1 MNKKQ
6 RIQHFD
12 VMAAERNKWRKKGK
26 YYHNELEK
34 YLRFLVPEGASVLDV
49 GCGTG
54 ELLAGLKP
62 GRGVGV
68 DISPQMVEKAQ
79 QNYPELDF
87 RVDDFEDLQ
96 IDETFDFVIIA
107 ETIGHVDDI
116 QQALQGLHQV
126 CTPETRVILIY
137 YNYLWAPMVKFAE
150 FTGLRMKQSLQ
161 HWLPLDDIANLLSLT
176 DFDVVRKGYRVLM
189 PLNIP
194 LFSFFCN
201 RFLVHMPLFWKMALT
216 EVLVAR
222 PVASRKRSQ
231 NTTCTVL
238 VPCRNEKGNIED
250 AIRRTPEMGKQTE
263 FIFVEGGSSDGT
275 YEECLR
281 IQKAYPDKDISVM
294 RQDGKGKGD
303 AVRKGFAAAKND
315 VLMILD
321 ADLTVPPED
330 LPKFFE
336 AITSGK
342 GEFIN
347 GSRLVYRMEK
357 EAMRFL
363 NTLGNKFFSRV
374 FTYLFEQRIRDTLC
388 GTKVLWRE
396 DYLKIQDGRKYF
408 GEFDPFGDFDLLFG
422 AVKLNLKIIEI
433 PIRYRERTYGSTQIS
448 RFRHGVLLLKM
459 AWFGLFKIKWI

>member
-6 RIQHFD
+6 RVQHFD
-12 VMAAERNKWRKKGK
+12 AMASERAKYRKKGK
-26 YYHNELEK
+26 YYHQELEN
-34 YLRFLVPEGASVLDV
+34 YLRFLVPEGASVLEI

-54 ELLAGLKP
+54 DLLAALQP
-62 GRGVGV
+62 GRGVGI
-68 DISPQMVEKAQ
+68 DISPQMVKKAQ
-79 QNYPELDF
+79 QNYPDLDF

-96 IDETFDFVIIA
+96 IEETFDYIIIA

-116 QQALQGLHQV
+116 QQALQGLHKV
-126 CTPETRVILIY
+126 CTPETRIITIY
-137 YNYLWAPMVKFAE
+137 FNYLWAPVIKITE
-150 FTGLRMKQSLQ
+150 LTGIRMKQSLQ

-176 DFDVVRKGYRVLM
+176 DFDVVKKGYRVLM
-189 PLNIP
+189 PLYIP
-194 LFSFFCN
+194 LFSSFCN
-201 RFLVHMPLFWKMALT
+201 RFLANMPLFWKMALT
-216 EVLVAR
+216 EVLVSR
-222 PVASRKRSQ
+222 PVAARKAARDTS
-231 NTTCTVL
+231 CTVL
-238 VPCRNEKGNIED
+238 VPCRNERGNIED

-281 IQKAYPDKDISVM
+281 VQAAYPDKDISVLQ
-294 RQDGKGKGD
+294 QDGRGKGD

-347 GSRLVYRMEK
+347 GSRLVYGMEK

-388 GTKVLWRE
+388 GTKVLWRK
-396 DYLKIQDGRKYF
+396 DYLKIQEGRKYF

-422 AVKLNLKIIEI
+422 AVKLNLKIREI

>member
-1 MNKKQ
+1 
-6 RIQHFD
+6 
-12 VMAAERNKWRKKGK
+12 MAAERAKWRRKGK
-26 YYHNELEK
+26 YYHNELEQ
-34 YLRFLVPEGASVLDV
+34 YLRFLVPEGSSVLDI

-54 ELLAGLKP
+54 ETLAALKP

-68 DISPQMVEKAQ
+68 DISPRMVEKAQ
-79 QNYPELDF
+79 ENFPELEF
-87 RVDDFEDLQ
+87 QVDDFEDLQ
-96 IDETFDFVIIA
+96 IDETFDYIIIA
-107 ETIGHVDDI
+107 ETIGQVDDI
-116 QQALQGLHQV
+116 QQAFQGLHKV
-126 CTPETRVILIY
+126 CGPETRIVVIY
-137 YNYLWAPMVKFAE
+137 FNYLWAPVIKLTEWA
-150 FTGLRMKQSLQ
+150 GIRMKQNLQ
-161 HWLPLDDIANLLSLT
+161 HWLPLDDIANLLYLT
-176 DFDVVRKGYRVLM
+176 DFDVVKKGYRVLM

-194 LFSFFCN
+194 LVAPFCN
-201 RFLVHMPLFWKMALT
+201 RFLANMPLFWKMALT
-216 EVLVAR
+216 EVLIAR
-222 PVASRKRSQ
+222 PVAVRKKSQ
-231 NTTCTVL
+231 EATCTVL

-250 AIRRTPEMGKQTE
+250 AIRRTPEMGRQTE

-275 YEECLR
+275 YEECVR
-281 IQKAYPDKDISVM
+281 VQEAYPDKDISVL

-396 DYLKIQDGRKYF
+396 DYLKIQSGRKYF

-422 AVKLNLKIIEI
+422 AVKLNLKILEI